1 MPVSIEWPTDRI
13 DYEPIVGR
21 TPLRLPDGAKVV
33 FWPLV
38 AIEHWAVDQPMPR
51 TIVNPPAGVTN
62 PIPDVPNWTWHE
74 YGNRVGF
81 WRVKEILDEFGVR
94 ATLVINATVVETYP
108 QIVRAAL
115 DAGWDIAG
123 HGLIQKALPAV
134 DDQRGDIFRTRELI
148 ASFAGSP
155 PRGWIGPALAE
166 TQDTVDWLSEAGFE
180 WVGDWVLDDQPV
192 TLASKAG
199 PLTALPYTQ
208 EHNDLSMILVQGHS
222 SAEYADRALASFAQL
237 LGEADRH
244 GAKVLCI
251 TLHPY
256 IMGVPHRVRH
266 LRAILEAV
274 TAHRDVKLWN
284 ASELLDWYREA
295 TG

>member
-1 MPVSIEWPTDRI
+1 M
-13 DYEPIVGR
+13 
-21 TPLRLPDGAKVV
+21 

-38 AIEHWAVDQPMPR
+38 AIEHWAVDEPMPR

-81 WRVKEILDEFGVR
+81 WRVKEIFDEYGVK
-94 ATLVINATVVETYP
+94 ATLVINGSVVETYP

-115 DAGWDIAG
+115 DSGWDICG

-134 DDQRGDIFRTRELI
+134 ADQRGDIFRTRDI
-148 ASFAGSP
+148 IGDFAGSA

-166 TQDTVDWLSEAGFE
+166 TQDTVDFLCEAGFE

-192 TLASKAG
+192 DLKTKHG
-199 PLTALPYTQ
+199 PMVALPYTL
-208 EHNDLSMILVQGHS
+208 EHNDLAMILIQGHKS
-222 SAEYADRALASFAQL
+222 TEYAERALASFAQL
-237 LGEADRH
+237 RSEADRQ

-266 LRAILEAV
+266 LRAILDAV
-274 TAHRDVKLWN
+274 TNHREVKLWN
-284 ASELLDWYREA
+284 ASELLDWYRTA
-295 TG
+295 AKGKAA

>member
-1 MPVSIEWPTDRI
+1 MSG
-13 DYEPIVGR
+13 Y
-21 TPLRLPDGAKVV
+21 
-33 FWPLV
+33 
-38 AIEHWAVDQPMPR
+38 PR
-51 TIVNPPAGVTN
+51 PASVTADN
-62 PIPDVPNWTWHE
+62 GCISSPRSGSP
-74 YGNRVGF
+74 
-81 WRVKEILDEFGVR
+81 
-94 ATLVINATVVETYP
+94 
-108 QIVRAAL
+108 
-115 DAGWDIAG
+115 
-123 HGLIQKALPAV
+123 

-148 ASFAGSP
+148 AAFAGSS

-180 WVGDWVLDDQPV
+180 WVGNWVLDDQPV

-208 EHNDLSMILVQGHS
+208 EHNDLAMILVQGHS
-222 SAEYADRALASFAQL
+222 SAEYADRALASFAQR

-274 TAHRDVKLWN
+274 TAHRNVKLWN